1 MPLTPVDFDR
11 RVVPGARAGLM
22 SGSGTV
28 SEPLRAELFL
38 PSGEVVA
45 SGWRWEGIG
54 FTEIAPPGRYPV
66 LLYSLLPEGGE
77 SWAPDPLAVRLV
89 IRDAPVV
96 SWSMALLPGQD
107 PAELSEDGFFGFAVD
122 GGEGNLI
129 DAQCLRELHD
139 TGTYLEF
146 VDDAKIDLDFGDRLA
161 SSEDDE
167 GRETVGF
174 KIGSDGVYPT
184 WIGRTEDGELACY
197 LIELLLFDNRD

>member
-11 RVVPGARAGLM
+11 RLVPGSRAILM

-28 SEPLRAELFL
+28 SEPLRADLHL

-54 FTEIAPPGRYPV
+54 FTDIAPPGRYPV
-66 LLYSLLPEGGE
+66 LLYSLLPEAGE
-77 SWAPDPLAVRLV
+77 PDPLAVRLV
-89 IRDAPVV
+89 VRDAPVA

-107 PAELSEDGFFGFAVD
+107 PAELGEDGFFGFAVD
-122 GGEGNLI
+122 GAEGNLI
-129 DAQCLRELHD
+129 DARYLRELHE

-146 VDDAKIDLDFGDRLA
+146 VDTAKIDLDFGGGLA

-184 WIGRTEDGELACY
+184 WIGRTADGELACY
-197 LIELLLFDNRD
+197 LIELLMFDNRD